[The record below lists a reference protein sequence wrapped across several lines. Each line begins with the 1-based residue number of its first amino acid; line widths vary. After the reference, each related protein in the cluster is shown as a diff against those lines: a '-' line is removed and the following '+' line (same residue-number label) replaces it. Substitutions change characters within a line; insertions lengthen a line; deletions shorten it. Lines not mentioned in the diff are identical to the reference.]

1 MPPKAS
7 TKTPSTLHEPYE
19 DHAYADLRRA
29 VSARCLHLPRTG
41 PYRVANRV
49 NFIALLRAND
59 KATRATRSAAA
70 PLTLPRPSQA
80 SDPSALHVVRTRR
93 SCRFRLL
100 NVLLS
105 RAFIDR
111 WDAMKTSNGTLEMT
125 SLWLDVHAAFRQRK
139 RTPELDGLLFDDA
152 LFKDVTPHVVV
163 AHSASRLVEMWMDIV
178 TLYRD
183 AVAKAEAAATAAD
196 AAGGK
201 GDATHSFVDFC
212 AGRLDLLYL
221 HMAMLLEP
229 KLYEFLLS
237 GKLVFADGDGSSKI
251 KMETPGHG
259 GKVDAAHG
267 TSEDARSGT
276 KVPARSSG
284 KSLVDEAKTGPVST
298 RTSPEIKSGAAD
310 AAKAFAPAI
319 PAPHAAVSASSA
331 ATSTP
336 ATATPVATEAATA
349 VPASTP
355 AAVVAATATTSAVAA
370 SAPTAATA
378 TPDIALTPAVKTAAT
393 TASAVCASTSTPV
406 VAGVDV
412 STVAATGSD
421 AGAVPSK
428 SAPISRPCKIPTQNP
443 EMDEFLP
450 LATSFLNAVP
460 AKTAAVRTASTV
472 AKANRRTSE
481 SSALKSLARKKLQ
494 TVGNGKTLNRGAGAQ
509 SARGS
514 KSKALPLKQKKTE
527 SRSEASALSTRV
539 QSKSP
544 AGDKCVDATTSS
556 LGKRPREE
564 SATAIVNVS
573 SVSDIVPHSGKQ
585 AHSAKAFST
594 ALAGRAVDV
603 VLPPDEWDILES
615 RLRKVNENIGRCHR
629 GLTSVDAKVN
639 GNYKQSLEADLR
651 FYSAIKQRLQEQLL
665 VVMQSGY

>member
-19 DHAYADLRRA
+19 DHTYADLRRA
-29 VSARCLHLPRTG
+29 ASARCLHLPRTG
-41 PYRVANRV
+41 PYRVANRA

-70 PLTLPRPSQA
+70 PLTLPRPSRP
-80 SDPSALHVVRTRR
+80 SDPRDLHVVRTRR

-139 RTPELDGLLFDDA
+139 RSPELDVLLFDDA

-183 AVAKAEAAATAAD
+183 AVAQAEAATAVD

-201 GDATHSFVDFC
+201 GDSMHSFVDFC

-237 GKLVFADGDGSSKI
+237 DKLVLADGDGSSRI
-251 KMETPGHG
+251 KVETPGHG
-259 GKVDAAHG
+259 GMVDAAHG
-267 TSEDARSGT
+267 KTDDAWSGT
-276 KVPARSSG
+276 KVPARSPA
-284 KSLVDEAKTGPVST
+284 KSLVDEAKTALAST
-298 RTSPEIKSGAAD
+298 RTSPEIKSSAAD
-310 AAKAFAPAI
+310 VAKAAPATAT
-319 PAPHAAVSASSA
+319 PAPLATASASSA

-336 ATATPVATEAATA
+336 ATATPAATEAAAA

-355 AAVVAATATTSAVAA
+355 AAVVAAATTSTVAA
-370 SAPTAATA
+370 STPAAATA
-378 TPDIALTPAVKTAAT
+378 TPEIASTPAVKTAAT
-393 TASAVCASTSTPV
+393 TAPAVYASTLTPV

-412 STVAATGSD
+412 STVAASGSD
-421 AGAVPSK
+421 AGAFPSK

-443 EMDEFLP
+443 EMDEFSP
-450 LATSFLNAVP
+450 LANLLLNAVP
-460 AKTAAVRTASTV
+460 TKTAAVRTASTV
-472 AKANRRTSE
+472 AKANRQTSE

-514 KSKALPLKQKKTE
+514 KSKALPPKQKQTE
-527 SRSEASALSTRV
+527 SRSEASALSMRV

-544 AGDKCVDATTSS
+544 VGVKCLDATTSS
-556 LGKRPREE
+556 LGKRPREG
-564 SATAIVNVS
+564 SATAIVKVS

-615 RLRKVNENIGRCHR
+615 RLRKVNENIDRCHR
-629 GLTSVDAKVN
+629 GLTSVDANVN